1 MRSLTHR
8 QTVVREKY
16 CSACAFSICRICGRE
31 HLQSGKLIKKRSLGV
46 KMESRWLQTLSI
58 NYIIYEKAFFC
69 PALLNYGG
77 HHVGV
82 KKLAIHPLEIEKET
96 EQLKR
101 KFAHTCIQLWLKQ
114 LMLLWCRALLP
125 KGLTCGGWAYTLPAM
140 CCPYCEELPPSRLV
154 IFVFVLSEDTVQSS

>member
-1 MRSLTHR
+1 MYVLIFFANA
-8 QTVVREKY
+8 VREKY
-16 CSACAFSICRICGRE
+16 CSACGFSICSICGRE

-58 NYIIYEKAFFC
+58 NYIIYEG
-69 PALLNYGG
+69 LY
-77 HHVGV
+77 VGV
-82 KKLAIHPLEIEKET
+82 NPNCSQKEKEKET

-101 KFAHTCIQLWLKQ
+101 KFAHTCTQLWLKQ
-114 LMLLWCRALLP
+114 LMSLWCRALLP